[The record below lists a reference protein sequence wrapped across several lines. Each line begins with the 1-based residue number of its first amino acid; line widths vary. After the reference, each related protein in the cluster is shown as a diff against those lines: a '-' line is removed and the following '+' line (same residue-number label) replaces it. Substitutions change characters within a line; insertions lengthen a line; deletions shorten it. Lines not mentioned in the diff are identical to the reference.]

1 MAKITGRCPSEASR
15 ILRKL
20 SLLLLIC
27 LLTLCLAG
35 LFTGP
40 ARASQGT
47 AKDHANRLIN
57 SPNPYLLL
65 HAHNPVDWYP
75 WGPEALEKARREN
88 KPIFLSIGYST
99 CYWCH
104 VAERELYSDPG
115 IAKLMNQWFINIKVD
130 REERPDLDNIYIRAT
145 EALTGHGGWPNNL
158 FLTPEL
164 KPFFAGSYFP
174 PKARDGRPGF
184 PDILKGLHK
193 AWTSDHERV
202 IEVADEVYGAI
213 KQEGLTAAPLGGPPD
228 ITLWLDEALRE
239 STALFDTANGG
250 FGTGPTKFPKAPLLS
265 MLLTSYEAGHDE
277 KTLKMLTSTLMAMAR
292 GGLMDQ
298 LGGGFHRYSTD
309 PGWDIPHFEKMLY
322 DNAEL
327 LGIYARAY
335 AITKTPF
342 FRLVTLRTAQ
352 YLMDEMEAPGS
363 GFFSAQDAEVKGIE
377 GINYVWTRKEIES
390 SLTTAEA
397 RRFFSLYALTPMPPA
412 PMGHRQTPGG
422 VLRIKAG
429 KDVKSGK
436 EIEALMPLTKRL
448 LAMRQ
453 RRAAPARDEKI
464 VISDNA
470 LAVIGFTTAATAL
483 DDAELRQEALK
494 TARWI
499 WTHAFNAKTGKM
511 RHQFFKGHGGGP
523 GFLDDYALT
532 GEAFLAIYHTT
543 GSKLWLKRAKEVT
556 DAMLR
561 RFVRPDGSLETS
573 ENKKYLIV
581 NPPPTGDSTRPSGR
595 SSAIGLLLDM
605 AATSHETRY
614 SSSALRAL
622 APLNTMISS
631 SPASWGSLLASLGR
645 PPLRKALIQPARQ
658 GKKAVKKISAESAA
672 HVHASGQWQDDPKGV
687 DIILRVSI
695 DEGYHINANPPS
707 ESYLVATELVL
718 NGYPSAKVNYPS
730 SKDFKAKFASTSIAV
745 YDGDITITAH
755 LPSPLSS
762 SPPESVGLRVQA
774 CNDTLCLAP
783 ALIRVPVRAVGRPK
797 KK

>member
-1 MAKITGRCPSEASR
+1 MAKITGRGPSEAPH

-20 SLLLLIC
+20 AIPVLIC

-35 LFTGP
+35 VFTKP
-40 ARASQGT
+40 AYASQGT
-47 AKDHANRLIN
+47 AKDHTNRLIK
-57 SPNPYLLL
+57 SPDPYLLL

-88 KPIFLSIGYST
+88 KPIFVSIGYST

-104 VAERELYSDPG
+104 VAERELYSDPE

-174 PKARDGRPGF
+174 PRARDGRPGF

-193 AWTSDHERV
+193 AWTNDHERV
-202 IEVADEVYGAI
+202 LEVADEVYGTI
-213 KQEGLTAAPLGGPPD
+213 KQKGFTAAPLGSPPD
-228 ITLWLDEALRE
+228 ITIWLDEALRE
-239 STALFDTANGG
+239 STALFDAANGG

-265 MLLTSYEAGHDE
+265 MLLTSYEARHDE

-327 LGIYARAY
+327 LGIYARTY

-342 FRLVTLRTAQ
+342 FRLVTLRIAQ

-390 SLTTAEA
+390 RLTAAEA

-436 EIEALMPLTKRL
+436 EITALMPLTKRL
-448 LAMRQ
+448 LSLRQ
-453 RRAAPARDEKI
+453 RRTAPARDEKI

-470 LAVIGFTTAATAL
+470 LAVIGFTLAATAL
-483 DDAELRQEALK
+483 DDAALRHEALK

-499 WTHAFNAKTGKM
+499 WTHAFNAKTSEM
-511 RHQFFKGHGGGP
+511 RHQFFNGHGGGP

-532 GEAFLAIYHTT
+532 GEAFLAIYHAT

-556 DAMLR
+556 EAMLR
-561 RFVRPDGSLETS
+561 RFVGPDGTLETS

-595 SSAIGLLLDM
+595 SAAIGLLLDM
-605 AATSHETRY
+605 AASSHEARY

-631 SPASWGSLLASLGR
+631 SPASWGSLLAALGR
-645 PPLRKALIQPARQ
+645 PPLRKALVRSARQ
-658 GKKAVKKISAESAA
+658 GKKAVEKISAESSA
-672 HVHASGQWQDDPKGV
+672 HVHASAQWQDAPEGV
-687 DIILRVSI
+687 DIILSLSI

-707 ESYLVATELVL
+707 EGYLVATELVL
-718 NGYPSAKVNYPS
+718 NGYPSAKVDYPT
-730 SKDFKAKFASTSIAV
+730 SKDFKAKFASKSIAV

-755 LPSPLSS
+755 LTSPLSS
-762 SPPESVGLRVQA
+762 KPPESVGLRVQA

-783 ALIRVPVRAVGRPK
+783 ALIQVPVRAGGRPK